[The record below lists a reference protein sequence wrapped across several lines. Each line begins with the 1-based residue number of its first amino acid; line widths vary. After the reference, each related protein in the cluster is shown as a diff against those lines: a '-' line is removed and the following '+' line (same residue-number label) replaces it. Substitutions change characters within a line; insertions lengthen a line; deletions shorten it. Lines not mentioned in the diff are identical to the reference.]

1 MKKLILFILL
11 IISTSIGGSEES
23 YKMEITLKLEGI
35 TIKQADD
42 LLTQCSKLKPKPVV
56 TYSLKGNR
64 FRR

>member
-11 IISTSIGGSEES
+11 IISTSIGNEEKYS
-23 YKMEITLKLEGI
+23 IDITLKLDGI
-35 TIKQADD
+35 SIKQADE

-64 FRR
+64 FRN

>member
-11 IISTSIGGSEES
+11 IISTSIGNEEK
-23 YKMEITLKLEGI
+23 YNMEITLKLDGI